1 MSEQTTIPDQ
11 EDILAANERLEAE
24 NKRLSGEMTAAT
36 ELLET
41 SQEQCTKA
49 QGQVD
54 ELTKKVATLEIAAK
68 AAGQELKRL
77 QDDNATLTTKMEDF
91 NKSVAAEV
99 AKLGLRSKAAE
110 HKEVPE
116 DADLTPTQR
125 VMAAKGVQSLAELRQ
140 KR

>member
-11 EDILAANERLEAE
+11 EDILAANERLETE
-24 NKRLSGEMTAAT
+24 NTRLSGEVSAAT

-54 ELTKKVATLEIAAK
+54 ELTKKIATLQIAAK

-77 QDDNATLTTKMEDF
+77 QDENATLATKMEDF

>member
-110 HKEVPE
+110 HKEIPE

-140 KR
+140 MR

>member
-24 NKRLSGEMTAAT
+24 NKRLSGEVTAAT

-68 AAGQELKRL
+68 AAGEELKRL
-77 QDDNATLTTKMEDF
+77 KDENATLTTKMEDF

>member
-1 MSEQTTIPDQ
+1 MSEQTNIPDQ

-24 NKRLSGEMTAAT
+24 NTRLSGEVTAAT

-49 QGQVD
+49 QGQID

-68 AAGQELKRL
+68 AAGEELKRL
-77 QDDNATLTTKMEDF
+77 KEENATLTTKMEDF

>member
-24 NKRLSGEMTAAT
+24 NKRLSGEVTAAT
-36 ELLET
+36 ELLES

-49 QGQVD
+49 QAQVD

-68 AAGQELKRL
+68 AAGEELKRL
-77 QDDNATLTTKMEDF
+77 KEENATLTTKMEDF

-140 KR
+140 RR